1 MSDIK
6 QKSPLI
12 SVILPVYNAEKYL
25 SEAIDSILNQT
36 FTDFEFIIINDG
48 STDNSSSILQS
59 YQTQDSRIRLFSREN
74 KGIVMTMNEG
84 IDLAR
89 GEWLARMDA
98 DDIAMPSRFERQ
110 LQHLKE
116 TSADICGAWI
126 EFFGNTKQRIVR
138 YPESDQAIKIGLLFC
153 SCLAQPT
160 VMLRI
165 NIARRFYYNPQRENG
180 EDYDLWVRIAQAG
193 YVMTNLPEVM
203 LLYRQHALQ
212 ISSRSFIQQQQNTQ
226 EIKRRYWTFLADA
239 LDIKLEW
246 IDEVLKL
253 RESPAIKSDMNAV
266 DSAFTALLQQSQG
279 EARVTVLDH
288 MTRLYFR
295 ATADCPD
302 IALRWHR
309 LNRTFGT
316 ELGLA
321 TVLKLWLLSML
332 KFNSDSKAFSFLKQI
347 YFRTR

>member
-25 SEAIDSILNQT
+25 AEAIDSILNQT

-48 STDNSSSILQS
+48 STDNSLSILQS

-126 EFFGNTKQRIVR
+126 EFFGNTRQRI
-138 YPESDQAIKIGLLFC
+138 C
-153 SCLAQPT
+153 
-160 VMLRI
+160 
-165 NIARRFYYNPQRENG
+165 
-180 EDYDLWVRIAQAG
+180 
-193 YVMTNLPEVM
+193 
-203 LLYRQHALQ
+203 LLY
-212 ISSRSFIQQQQNTQ
+212 T
-226 EIKRRYWTFLADA
+226 
-239 LDIKLEW
+239 
-246 IDEVLKL
+246 
-253 RESPAIKSDMNAV
+253 SPSPRD
-266 DSAFTALLQQSQG
+266 
-279 EARVTVLDH
+279 
-288 MTRLYFR
+288 
-295 ATADCPD
+295 
-302 IALRWHR
+302 
-309 LNRTFGT
+309 
-316 ELGLA
+316 
-321 TVLKLWLLSML
+321 
-332 KFNSDSKAFSFLKQI
+332 
-347 YFRTR
+347 